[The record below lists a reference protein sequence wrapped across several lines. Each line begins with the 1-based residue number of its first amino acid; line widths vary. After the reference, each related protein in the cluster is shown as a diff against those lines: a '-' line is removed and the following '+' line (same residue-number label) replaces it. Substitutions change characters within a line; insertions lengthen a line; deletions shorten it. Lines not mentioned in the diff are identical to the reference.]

1 MSVTLNNIL
10 NIVQSIPSWPMGV
23 TTFGVAR
30 PELSELDSESE
41 LEDEEDDDESL
52 DFE

>member
-1 MSVTLNNIL
+1 
-10 NIVQSIPSWPMGV
+10 MGV

-52 DFE
+52 DFEWVRILTNKDYIE